1 MRAVTATINFQD
13 GTVNIDKMTPAQKN
27 AYLEAHMV
35 SEASDVMWKQ
45 HINNKLCTINITG
58 SATAHGT
65 SSYAISTSS
74 TSTTSAEKY

>member
-35 SEASDVMWKQ
+35 SEGSDVM
-45 HINNKLCTINITG
+45 
-58 SATAHGT
+58 
-65 SSYAISTSS
+65 
-74 TSTTSAEKY
+74 